1 MSQPRRQRPKQE
13 PKSNERARVLDAL
26 KADSERQMTDL
37 IRRRLALPIDQRTH
51 FLRVRLPGGGSSL

>member
-1 MSQPRRQRPKQE
+1 MSQPHRQRPKQK
-13 PKSNERARVLDAL
+13 PKYDDRARALDAL

-37 IRRRLALPIDQRTH
+37 IRRRLALPIVKRTH